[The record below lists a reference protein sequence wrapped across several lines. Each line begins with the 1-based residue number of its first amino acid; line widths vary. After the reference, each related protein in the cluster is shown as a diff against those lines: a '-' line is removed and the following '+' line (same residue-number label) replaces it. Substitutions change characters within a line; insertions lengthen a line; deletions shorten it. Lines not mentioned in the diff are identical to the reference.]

1 MSSSR
6 LGNILTQQF
15 SIDETL
21 CNKALAIGRNTRTR
35 LGEVLVSEG
44 MIGYQSLY
52 TALAAHFNLP
62 FVDLLKTPPDASLL
76 DTKYIDDYLK
86 MRSLP
91 LLKKGATLV
100 IATAEYSNETVSWA
114 KARYGENI
122 EFVITSPLD
131 IRKTIQTMF
140 SGSLTHQST
149 MGLFENAPESSALRS
164 SGVRNKLFGA
174 ACLMLIGAAFLFS
187 FWGTLIT
194 LIATCHVLYA
204 ATMLFKLTIYAS
216 GLNRIT
222 PYNATITNLDIND
235 ADLPTYTVLIPMY
248 KETESMPHM
257 LSAMHKM
264 DYPPSKLDVKLV
276 LEEDDDDTL
285 DAAYALRPRYQ
296 FDIIR
301 VPPSLPRTKPKAC
314 NYALRFAKGEFVTVY
329 DADDR
334 PDPQQLKKAVAAFRA
349 LPTDVIC
356 LQARL
361 NYYNVNDNLLTRF
374 FSLEYAM
381 LFHVL
386 LYGMSRL
393 RMPLLLGGT
402 SNHIYLERLRELGE
416 WDPFNV
422 TEDADLGTRLA
433 MHGFKTAMLH
443 SDTME
448 EAPNTLKAWLNQ
460 RARWIKGYMQTW
472 MVHMRHPVKLYRGL
486 EPQGFLGFQ
495 FFVALSS
502 FSYLT
507 APITWIFSVF
517 WLPELAHLLPRWL
530 YALGMANLGIYFSL
544 HIATALHIGSLY
556 RKNRAKMMLSATFY
570 PFYLI
575 LHSVASYL
583 ALWQLITNPY
593 AWNKTSHG
601 KSKTYTDFQLTDTP
615 AVV

>member
-1 MSSSR
+1 MKGAR
-6 LGNILTQQF
+6 LGEFLVERALI
-15 SIDETL
+15 SEKE
-21 CNKALAIGRNTRTR
+21 CARALAIAQATHTR
-35 LGEVLVSEG
+35 LGDVLVAEG
-44 MIGYQSLY
+44 MIGYKPLY
-52 TALAAHFNLP
+52 EAIAAHFSLA
-62 FVDLLKTPPDASLL
+62 FVDLVETPPDAALL
-76 DTKYIDDYLK
+76 SAQHIDTYVQ

-91 LLKKGATLV
+91 LRKSNGRLI
-100 IATAEYSNETVSWA
+100 IATAEYSNETQSWA
-114 KARYGENI
+114 DAHYGENV

-131 IRKTIQTMF
+131 IRKAIQSMF
-140 SGSLTHQST
+140 TGQLTHKST
-149 MGLFENAPESSALRS
+149 MGLFESAPESSALRS
-164 SGVRNKLFGA
+164 VGIGKKIFWLTLLALLA
-174 ACLMLIGAAFLFS
+174 ASLATH
-187 FWGTLIT
+187 FWIT
-194 LIATCHVLYA
+194 LIVILAVCHLFYA
-204 ATMLFKLTIYAS
+204 ATMLFKLTIYAV
-216 GLNRIT
+216 GMA
-222 PYNATITNLDIND
+222 PQKAHEPPAIND
-235 ADLPTYTVLIPMY
+235 RELPTYTVLIPMY
-248 KETESMPHM
+248 KETESMPHL

-264 DYPPSKLDVKLV
+264 DYPPSKLDIKLV

-334 PDPQQLKKAVAAFRA
+334 PDPQQLKKAVTAFRA
-349 LPTDVIC
+349 LPPDVIC

-386 LYGMSRL
+386 LYGMSRFD
-393 RMPLLLGGT
+393 MPLLLGGT
-402 SNHIYLERLRELGE
+402 SNHLALARLKELGE

-433 MHGFKTAMLH
+433 MRGYKTAMLD
-443 SDTME
+443 SNTME
-448 EAPNTLKAWLNQ
+448 EAPNTLRAWFNQ

-472 MVHMRHPVKLYRGL
+472 LVHMRHPIRLCHGL
-486 EPQGFLGFQ
+486 KPHGFIGFQ

-507 APITWIFSVF
+507 APITWASSVL
-517 WLPELAHLLPRWL
+517 WLPHALPLLPPWL
-530 YALGMANLGIYFSL
+530 YALGMANLGIYFLL
-544 HIATALHIGSLY
+544 HILTALHMAARY
-556 RKNRAKMMLSATFY
+556 RKNRVKMTASALAY
-570 PFYLI
+570 PFYLV
-575 LHSVASYL
+575 LHSLASYL

-601 KSKTYTDFQLTDTP
+601 KAKTFTDISL
-615 AVV
+615 VSEV